1 MSSLDKV
8 RVPGGVLLS
17 RAVFGDRFI
26 AVDQDRV
33 CCFLSLKGGGLYIPT
48 QRYGPLTLIL
58 TKIMIK
64 SCMGILLVQSG
75 NIL

>member
-1 MSSLDKV
+1 MSSLDKA
-8 RVPGGVLLS
+8 RAPGGVLLS

-48 QRYGPLTLIL
+48 QRYGPLTPTL
-58 TKIMIK
+58 TKRIFESYM
-64 SCMGILLVQSG
+64 
-75 NIL
+75 